1 MNTLAMNRRYKLLEN
16 DGGYIITN
24 DDGSTISSFHSFEAA
39 KAEYMRLSVSVED
52 KYKLVQEAFFQ
63 IDKEIIRHDFDWYE
77 ALEENNTEDDYYE
90 AAGIIL
96 GDFQMDKDLD
106 DAYVDFH
113 TNREDIWVSNIKE
126 RYGDNWGQLA
136 DKIILEGY

>member
-16 DGGYIITN
+16 DGGYTITN
-24 DDGSTISSFHSFEAA
+24 DGGSTISSFHSFEAA